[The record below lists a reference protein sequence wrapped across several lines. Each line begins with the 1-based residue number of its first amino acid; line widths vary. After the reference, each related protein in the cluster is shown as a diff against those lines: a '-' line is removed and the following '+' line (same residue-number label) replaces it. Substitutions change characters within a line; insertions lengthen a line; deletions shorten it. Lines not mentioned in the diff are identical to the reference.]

1 MMRPM
6 PCCRIPPLSTQMRVG
21 TPLTRR
27 TAYVRHGTTGYIL
40 GAQVLTGLSVSAENR
55 WKRSVYIY
63 NIYIYIHSRPFNQ
76 MPPDKGPQ
84 IAAENE
90 LWPRGVFTNDGM

>member
-1 MMRPM
+1 MSARK
-6 PCCRIPPLSTQMRVG
+6 
-21 TPLTRR
+21 
-27 TAYVRHGTTGYIL
+27 TG
-40 GAQVLTGLSVSAENR
+40 GNAQ
-55 WKRSVYIY
+55 YIY
-63 NIYIYIHSRPFNQ
+63 IIYIYIHSRPFNQ